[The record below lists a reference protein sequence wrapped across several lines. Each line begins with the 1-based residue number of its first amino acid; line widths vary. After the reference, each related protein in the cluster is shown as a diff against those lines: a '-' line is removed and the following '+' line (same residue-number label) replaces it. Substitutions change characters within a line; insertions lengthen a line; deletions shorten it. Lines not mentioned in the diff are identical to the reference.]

1 MGFIT
6 GTNLIAIKT
15 MPFVTDSFAA
25 LTQERLSSRPFASVD
40 LTHKEGAEHEYDD
53 LPTDPV
59 LSVIEP
65 GKAWVI
71 NRKPR
76 RFEVMVAPRVG
87 CIDRDFATTSGAE
100 LEMLQALSD
109 EEVLQMV
116 RVQLVKSELNVQ
128 LRVYRTAAGLRLLV
142 ESQTLRPDGEVH
154 PLLQRHLQGDEIY
167 AAVCARSK
175 AFAMRTTGKPDR
187 LQKLEG
193 QPYAVCRYLGTV
205 GSAGVDEEVVRII
218 EAHDQLTR
226 ALEEG
231 LPLA

>member
-1 MGFIT
+1 MVFIT
-6 GTNLIAIKT
+6 GANTIAIKT
-15 MPFVTDSFAA
+15 MPFVTDSLAA
-25 LTQERLSSRPFASVD
+25 LTRQMSAAQEI
-40 LTHKEGAEHEYDD
+40 EHDYDRI
-53 LPTDPV
+53 PADPV
-59 LSVIEP
+59 LQLIEP
-65 GKAWVI
+65 AKAWVI

-76 RFEVMVAPRVG
+76 RFEVLVSPVLG

-100 LEMLQALSD
+100 LEMLQSLSD

-128 LRVYRTAAGLRLLV
+128 LRVYRTAAGLRMLV
-142 ESQTLRPDGEVH
+142 ESQTLRPDGALH
-154 PLLQRHLQGDEIY
+154 PLLQQALDGDAIY
-167 AAVCARSK
+167 AEVCAQSTV
-175 AFAMRTTGKPDR
+175 FAMRTTGKPER

-218 EAHDQLTR
+218 EAHDELTR

>member
-6 GTNLIAIKT
+6 GTNTIAIKT
-15 MPFVTDSFAA
+15 MPFVTDSLAA
-25 LTQERLSSRPFASVD
+25 LTRQMSAAQEI
-40 LTHKEGAEHEYDD
+40 EHDYDRI
-53 LPTDPV
+53 PADPV
-59 LSVIEP
+59 LQLIEP
-65 GKAWVI
+65 GKCWVI
-71 NRKPR
+71 DRQPKG
-76 RFEVMVAPRVG
+76 FEVLVSPVLG
-87 CIDRDFATTSGAE
+87 CIDRDFAAE
-100 LEMLQALSD
+100 GETRLTGLLAKLPQSLSD

-116 RVQLVKSELNVQ
+116 RAQLVKSELNVQ
-128 LRVYRTAAGLRLLV
+128 LRVYRTAAGLRMLV
-142 ESQTLRPDGEVH
+142 ESQTLRPDGTIH
-154 PLLQRHLQGDEIY
+154 PLLQQALDGDAIY
-167 AAVCARSK
+167 AEVCAQSTV
-175 AFAMRTTGKPDR
+175 FAMRSTGKPER